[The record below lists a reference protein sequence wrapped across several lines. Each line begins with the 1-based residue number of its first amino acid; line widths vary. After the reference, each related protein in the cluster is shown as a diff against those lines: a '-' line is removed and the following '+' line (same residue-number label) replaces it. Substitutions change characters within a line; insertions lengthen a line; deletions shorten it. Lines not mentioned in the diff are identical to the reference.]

1 MGCGEE
7 MMAIRDHSYVFGLTG
22 QWRHL
27 LRWGRPTRG
36 GTGLDREIMS
46 WLLTSGVWES
56 CYSSPWRCQVYSWL
70 WVCSSGE
77 KPAFRNSEY
86 DKQGQYCTVSQ
97 LNILPNGWLCFL
109 PTPSYAND
117 LSLPSSLRFIPFL
130 LLALF
135 QKTQIRDFYCWL
147 WASEWKCRKWRKILP
162 KRCCL
167 PCTFGT
173 GSPIGIALHWIVHSC
188 AMMVQNFWFSP
199 SPLNMAILLLACPL
213 CFVCGP
219 KSPPSEPK

>member
-7 MMAIRDHSYVFGLTG
+7 MMAIKDNSYVFGLIG

-36 GTGLDREIMS
+36 GMGLDREIGS
-46 WLLTSGVWES
+46 WLWTSWAWES

-77 KPAFRNSEY
+77 KPAFQNSEY
-86 DKQGQYCTVSQ
+86 DKQGQVSMVSQ
-97 LNILPNGWLCFL
+97 LNILPNVWLCFL

-117 LSLPSSLRFIPFL
+117 LSPILLLTFIRFL

-135 QKTQIRDFYCWL
+135 RKTQIRVFYCWL
-147 WASEWKCRKWRKILP
+147 WAFEWKYRQLKKN
-162 KRCCL
+162 
-167 PCTFGT
+167 
-173 GSPIGIALHWIVHSC
+173 SS
-188 AMMVQNFWFSP
+188 
-199 SPLNMAILLLACPL
+199 
-213 CFVCGP
+213 
-219 KSPPSEPK
+219 